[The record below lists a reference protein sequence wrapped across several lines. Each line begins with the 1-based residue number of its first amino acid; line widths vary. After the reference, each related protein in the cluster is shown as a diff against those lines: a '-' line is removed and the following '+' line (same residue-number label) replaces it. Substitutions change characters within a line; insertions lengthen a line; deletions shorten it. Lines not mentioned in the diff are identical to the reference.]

1 MPPKV
6 QDKGSNAAMPPRP
19 SACVLGVDLGTS
31 SVKAILL
38 EETAQGP
45 TVIASC
51 SRDTQARVESHA
63 AGPQAKE
70 DRENEQDVH
79 KIITA
84 LNDCLAG
91 LPQQLLERV
100 CRIGVSG
107 QMHGV
112 VFWKMG
118 RGCKWTESGHGWR
131 FEPQE
136 VSHLITWQDGR
147 CSSHFLSSLPQPQS
161 HLSVATG
168 FGCATIYWYLK
179 NSPDFLKPY
188 DAAGTIHDYVV
199 AMLCGRERPQMSVQN
214 AASWGYFNTTSKS
227 WNTDIL
233 KESNFPVHFLPE
245 VVQPGELA
253 GGTSCTWHRIPK
265 GTEVGAALGDFQ
277 CSVYSCMT
285 GCTDA
290 VLNISTSA
298 QLTVLMPPG
307 FQPGDSPDP
316 RSPVAYYPYFDNSY
330 LVVAASLNGGNVMAT
345 FVDMLVQWMAEL
357 GLEVPESDLYPRIIG
372 AALAQTDTGLTICPT
387 VFGERHI
394 PERLAS
400 VTGIAASDLSLGHV
414 TRALCHGV
422 VQNLHSMLSS
432 EHLKEAGVTR
442 ILASGS
448 ALGKNEVMRQE
459 VEKAYPFPV
468 VYGKDVDAAVGA
480 AQAMLPRK

>member
-290 VLNISTSA
+290 
-298 QLTVLMPPG
+298 
-307 FQPGDSPDP
+307 
-316 RSPVAYYPYFDNSY
+316 
-330 LVVAASLNGGNVMAT
+330 
-345 FVDMLVQWMAEL
+345 